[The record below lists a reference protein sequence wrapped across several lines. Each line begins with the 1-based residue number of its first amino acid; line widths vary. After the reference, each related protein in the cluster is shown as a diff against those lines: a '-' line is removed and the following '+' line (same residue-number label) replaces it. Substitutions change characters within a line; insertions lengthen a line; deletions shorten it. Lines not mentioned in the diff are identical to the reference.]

1 MNNDNLI
8 AQTSTTISAPIAA
21 VWKALTDPAQI
32 KQYMFGTD
40 AVSDWHEGSPIV
52 WRGELQGRRYEDKG
66 TILKLVPQH
75 TLQFSHYSPLSG
87 MPDEPQNYHT
97 VTIEIFGQG
106 TLTHVSL
113 TQDGNASAEERDHSA
128 KNWAMMLQGLKG
140 LVETLEAKRPTP

>member
-1 MNNDNLI
+1 MSTSNLI
-8 AQTSTTISAPIAA
+8 AQASTTIAAPVAA
-21 VWKALTDPAQI
+21 VWEALTTPAQI

-40 AVSDWHEGSPIV
+40 VVSDWREGSPIV
-52 WRGELQGRRYEDKG
+52 WRGEVKGRRYEDKG

-75 TLQFSHYSPLSG
+75 TLQYSHYSPLSG
-87 MPDEPQNYHT
+87 LPDEPQNYHT

-113 TQDGNASAEERDHSA
+113 SQDGNASADERDHSA

-140 LVETLEAKRPTP
+140 LVEKGHTS

>member
-1 MNNDNLI
+1 MGTNDLI
-8 AQTSTTISAPIAA
+8 AQASTTVAAPAAA
-21 VWKALTDPAQI
+21 VWEALTNPVLV

-40 AVSDWHEGSPIV
+40 VVSDWQEGSPIV
-52 WRGELQGRRYEDKG
+52 WRGEVKGRRYEDKG

-75 TLQFSHYSPLSG
+75 TLQYSHYSPLSG
-87 MPDEPQNYHT
+87 LPDEPQNYHT

-113 TQDGNASAEERDHSA
+113 SQDGSGSAEERDHSA

-140 LVETLEAKRPTP
+140 VVEKRHTP